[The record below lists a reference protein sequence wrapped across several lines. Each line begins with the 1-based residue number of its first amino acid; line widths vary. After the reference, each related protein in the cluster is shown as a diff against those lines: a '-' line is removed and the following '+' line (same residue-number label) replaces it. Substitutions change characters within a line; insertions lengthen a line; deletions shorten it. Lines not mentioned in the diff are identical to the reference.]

1 MESIDSA
8 VAGASPVWKIQEEIS
23 EAKRNCIFYSII
35 TYVSKTA
42 GILNLT
48 MAAVNGIGY
57 RIFESLAPAYNPF
70 EGSGAA
76 LALWISCGLVGY
88 LGSEGLDVSR
98 EISEEKLK
106 KISGILDDAMY
117 D

>member
-1 MESIDSA
+1 VDSIDAA
-8 VAGASPVWKIQEEIS
+8 VGTPPVWKIQEEIA
-23 EAKRNCIFYSII
+23 EAKRNCIFYGII

-42 GILNLT
+42 GIINLT
-48 MAAVNGIGY
+48 LAAVNGIGY
-57 RIFESLAPAYNPF
+57 QLCESFLPAHNPF

-76 LALWISCGLVGY
+76 WALWISCGLVGY

-98 EISEEKLK
+98 ELGEEKIV
-106 KISGILDDAMY
+106 KISKILDDAMY